1 MKHFIAVALLCLGVA
16 KLSEAGRPVSTEVVQ
31 KLKDIEPVYKQLQDT
46 VINEVA
52 GAKLATATRTD
63 AFYKAV
69 IADKEISLATTVQL
83 EDDMVYQLN
92 GQGPS
97 ADASCLQFIRS
108 LVDSNMNV
116 AGVGYSNCV
125 NTVEAAVNE
134 ELDKVY
140 QLLQIDESE
149 LFDISLLDVFRGE
162 NIIMDPSKII
172 QKLDDKRSE
181 IDGISLNFVSTINA
195 AVNAYASRLGD
206 LQNSYKT
213 CLLNNESILKL
224 TFESSK
230 NQLVQICLGTI
241 VQ

>member
-1 MKHFIAVALLCLGVA
+1 MKHFIAVVVLCLGVA

-31 KLKDIEPVYKQLQDT
+31 KLKELEPVYKQLQDT

-52 GAKLATATRTD
+52 GAKLATATSTD

-69 IADKEISLATTVQL
+69 IADKETSLATSVQL
-83 EDDMVYQLN
+83 EDDMIYQLN

-97 ADASCLQFIRS
+97 ADSSCLQMIRS
-108 LVDSNMNV
+108 LVDNNMNV

-125 NTVEAAVNE
+125 NKVEAGVNE

-140 QLLQIDESE
+140 KLLQVDESE
-149 LFDISLLDVFRGE
+149 LFDISLLDVFQGE
-162 NIIMDPSKII
+162 NIILDPSKIVT
-172 QKLDDKRSE
+172 KLNDKRTE

-206 LQNSYKT
+206 LQNTYKT
-213 CLLNNESILKL
+213 CLLSNESILKA
-224 TFESSK
+224 TFESGK
-230 NQLVQICLGTI
+230 NQLVQICLGSI

>member
-1 MKHFIAVALLCLGVA
+1 MKHFIVLALLCLGVA
-16 KLSEAGRPVSTEVVQ
+16 QLSEAARPVSTEVVQ
-31 KLKDIEPVYKQLQDT
+31 KLKELEPVYKQLQDT

-52 GAKLATATRTD
+52 GAKLTTASRTD

-69 IADKEISLATTVQL
+69 IADKEASLATSVQL
-83 EDDMVYQLN
+83 EDEIIYQLN

-97 ADASCLQFIRS
+97 ADSSCLQMIRS
-108 LVDSNMNV
+108 LVDSNMNI

-125 NTVEAAVNE
+125 NTVEAGVNE

-140 QLLQIDESE
+140 KLLQVDESE
-149 LFDISLLDVFRGE
+149 LFDISLLDVFKGE
-162 NIIMDPSKII
+162 NIILDPSKII
-172 QKLDDKRSE
+172 NKLNDKRTE
-181 IDGISLNFVSTINA
+181 IDGISLSFVSDINA

-206 LQNSYKT
+206 LQNTYKT
-213 CLLNNESILKL
+213 CLLTNESILKV

-230 NQLVQICLGTI
+230 SQLTQICMGTF